1 MNGMD
6 KENTTQNPQ
15 QNRSKE
21 TLMGDDQG
29 THHAHKD
36 HRIPEN
42 REIAKKN
49 NEHTHNHADGKM
61 DQMPQ
66 ADRPVSPAEKEHSHH
81 PLPEHGEHP
90 VHDDHHAMMVAD
102 FKKRFFIALIIT
114 VPILLLSPMI
124 QMFIGVDWRFTGASY
139 LLFGLSTILFIYG
152 GKPFLTGA
160 RDELKKKSPA
170 MMSLIALS
178 ITIAYI
184 YSTLTVFFI
193 NGDDFFWELATLI
206 VIMLLG
212 HWIEMKS
219 VMGASRAL
227 DELVKLM
234 PEEAHQITINGEIT
248 DIPVKQLKAGD
259 AILVKPGEKIPI
271 DGLVY
276 DGRSAVNE
284 AMITGESVPVEKEK
298 DDEIVGGSINGEGI
312 LKFKVSRVGED
323 TFLSQV
329 LKLVRETQDSK
340 SNTQRLADK
349 AAKWL
354 FYIAVIAGALTFLIW
369 LMISQDLN
377 FAVTRAVT
385 VIVISCPHALGLAVP
400 LVTAVSTSIGAQ
412 KGLLIRD
419 RAAFENARK
428 LNAVVFD
435 KTGTLTEGTFGITD
449 IKAIGITQHELLSLA
464 YAVEA
469 NSEHPIAEGIVN
481 EGKKL
486 NLKLLEVKEY
496 QNLPGKGLKAKVD
509 GRQLMIVSPGYMRSE
524 KIAFDAEDYE
534 KLAQMGKTVVFIL
547 DGDTLLGYLALSDI
561 IRDTAREAIAML
573 KSMAIETILL
583 TGDNQR
589 VAAYVGNQLNIDT
602 VIAEVLP
609 QEKAARIAGFIN
621 EGKIVAMTGDGVN
634 DAPSLAQADLGIAI
648 GAGTDVAI
656 ETADVILVRSN
667 PLDVVTIVKL
677 SRATYQKMIQNLI
690 WATAYNMIALPLAAG
705 VLYYQGIVIN
715 PAVGAALMSVS
726 TIIVAINA
734 KLLKID

>member
-1 MNGMD
+1 
-6 KENTTQNPQ
+6 
-15 QNRSKE
+15 
-21 TLMGDDQG
+21 GD
-29 THHAHKD
+29 
-36 HRIPEN
+36 
-42 REIAKKN
+42 
-49 NEHTHNHADGKM
+49 
-61 DQMPQ
+61 
-66 ADRPVSPAEKEHSHH
+66 
-81 PLPEHGEHP
+81 
-90 VHDDHHAMMVAD
+90 
-102 FKKRFFIALIIT
+102 
-114 VPILLLSPMI
+114 
-124 QMFIGVDWRFTGASY
+124 SY

-234 PEEAHQITINGEIT
+234 PEEAHQITVNGEIT
-248 DIPVKQLKAGD
+248 EIPVKQLKAGD

-284 AMITGESVPVEKEK
+284 SMITGESVPVEKEK
-298 DDEIVGGSINGEGI
+298 GDEIVGGSINGEGI
-312 LKFKVSRVGED
+312 LKFNVSRVGEE

-354 FYIAVIAGALTFLIW
+354 FYIAVIAGTLTFLAW
-369 LMISQDLN
+369 MFISQDLN

-464 YAVEA
+464 YSVEA
-469 NSEHPIAEGIVN
+469 NSEHPIAQGIVN

-486 NLKLLEVKEY
+486 NLKLREVKDY
-496 QNLPGKGLKAKVD
+496 QNIPGKGLKAKVD
-509 GRQLMIVSPGYMRSE
+509 GRDMMIVSPGYMRSE
-524 KIAFDAEDYE
+524 KIAFDAEHYE

-561 IRDTAREAIAML
+561 IRD
-573 KSMAIETILL
+573 
-583 TGDNQR
+583 
-589 VAAYVGNQLNIDT
+589 
-602 VIAEVLP
+602 
-609 QEKAARIAGFIN
+609 
-621 EGKIVAMTGDGVN
+621 
-634 DAPSLAQADLGIAI
+634 
-648 GAGTDVAI
+648 
-656 ETADVILVRSN
+656 
-667 PLDVVTIVKL
+667 
-677 SRATYQKMIQNLI
+677 
-690 WATAYNMIALPLAAG
+690 
-705 VLYYQGIVIN
+705 
-715 PAVGAALMSVS
+715 
-726 TIIVAINA
+726 
-734 KLLKID
+734 

>member
-1 MNGMD
+1 M
-6 KENTTQNPQ
+6 
-15 QNRSKE
+15 
-21 TLMGDDQG
+21 TL
-29 THHAHKD
+29 
-36 HRIPEN
+36 
-42 REIAKKN
+42 
-49 NEHTHNHADGKM
+49 
-61 DQMPQ
+61 
-66 ADRPVSPAEKEHSHH
+66 
-81 PLPEHGEHP
+81 
-90 VHDDHHAMMVAD
+90 
-102 FKKRFFIALIIT
+102 IT
-114 VPILLLSPMI
+114 
-124 QMFIGVDWRFTGASY
+124 
-139 LLFGLSTILFIYG
+139 
-152 GKPFLTGA
+152 
-160 RDELKKKSPA
+160 
-170 MMSLIALS
+170 LS
-178 ITIAYI
+178 ITVAYI

-193 NGDDFFWELATLI
+193 SGEDFFWELATLI

-234 PEEAHQITINGEIT
+234 PEEAHKIIGNGEIT
-248 DIPVKQLKAGD
+248 DIPIEQLKTGD

-284 AMITGESVPVEKEK
+284 SMISGESAPVEKEAGN
-298 DDEIVGGSINGEGI
+298 EVVGGSINGEGI
-312 LKFKVSRVGED
+312 LKFKVSRVGAE

-329 LKLVRETQDSK
+329 LKLVREAQDSK

-354 FYIAVIAGALTFLIW
+354 FYIAVIAGTLTFLVW
-369 LMISQDLN
+369 MIMTQDLN

-435 KTGTLTEGTFGITD
+435 KTGTLTEGVFGITD
-449 IKAIGITQHELLSLA
+449 IKAIGISKEELLLLA
-464 YAVEA
+464 YSIES
-469 NSEHPIAEGIVN
+469 NSEHPIAQGIVN

-486 NLKLLEVKEY
+486 KLKLKEVKDY
-496 QNLPGKGLKAKVD
+496 QNLPGKGLKANVN
-509 GRQLMIVSPGYMRSE
+509 GRDIMIVSPGYMRTE
-524 KIAFDAEDYE
+524 KIAFDINHYE
-534 KLAQMGKTVVFIL
+534 QLAQMGKTVIFVL
-547 DGDTLLGYLALSDI
+547 AGNTLLGYLALSDI
-561 IRDTAREAIAML
+561 VRETAREAIDIL
-573 KSMAIETILL
+573 RSMDIETILL

-589 VAAYVGNQLNIDT
+589 VAAYVGNQLKIDT
-602 VIAEVLP
+602 IIAEVLP
-609 QEKAARIAGFIN
+609 QEKASKIDELIT

-634 DAPSLAQADLGIAI
+634 DAPSLAKADLGIAI

-667 PLDVVTIVKL
+667 PLDVVTILKL
-677 SRATYQKMIQNLI
+677 SKTTYQKMIQNLI

-705 VLYYQGIVIN
+705 VLYNQGIVIN
-715 PAVGAALMSVS
+715 PAVGAALMSLS

>member
-1 MNGMD
+1 MD
-6 KENTTQNPQ
+6 KINSTKDHTLSDGESLLDDYENHQ
-15 QNRSKE
+15 
-21 TLMGDDQG
+21 
-29 THHAHKD
+29 AHKD
-36 HRIPEN
+36 HTHHDN
-42 REIAKKN
+42 KEIAQKN
-49 NEHTHNHADGKM
+49 D
-61 DQMPQ
+61 
-66 ADRPVSPAEKEHSHH
+66 EHSHNQAYGEMNH
-81 PLPEHGEHP
+81 QHDPGQEISQTEKDHFHHHTSSNEEHAEH
-90 VHDDHHAMMVAD
+90 DHHAMMVAD
-102 FKKRFFIALIIT
+102 FRKRFFVSLIIT
-114 VPILLLSPMI
+114 VPILFLSPMI
-124 QMFIGVDWRFTGASY
+124 QMFMGVDWRFIGDSY
-139 LLFGLSTILFIYG
+139 LLFGLSTILFFYG
-152 GKPFLTGA
+152 GKPFLVGA

-170 MMSLIALS
+170 MMTLIALS
-178 ITIAYI
+178 ITVAYS

-193 NGDDFFWELATLI
+193 KGDDFFWELATLI

-234 PEEAHQITINGEIT
+234 PEEAHQITDNEEIE
-248 DIPVKQLKAGD
+248 DIPVKYLKAGD
-259 AILVKPGEKIPI
+259 SVLVKPGEKIPI

-284 AMITGESVPVEKEK
+284 SMITGESAPVEKEK

-312 LKFKVSRVGED
+312 LKFNVSRIGED

-329 LKLVRETQDSK
+329 LKLVREAQDSK

-354 FYIAVIAGALTFLIW
+354 FYIAVIAGTLTFMAWMI
-369 LMISQDLN
+369 ISQDLN

-435 KTGTLTEGTFGITD
+435 KTGTLTEGAFGITD
-449 IKAIGITQHELLSLA
+449 IEAIGVSREELLLLA
-464 YAVEA
+464 YSVES
-469 NSEHPIAEGIVN
+469 NSEHPIALGIVN

-486 NLKLLEVKEY
+486 NMKLKEVKDY
-496 QNLPGKGLKAKVD
+496 QNLPGKGLKANVD
-509 GRQLMIVSPGYMRSE
+509 GRDIMVVSPGYLRSE
-524 KIAFDAEDYE
+524 KIAFDVDHYE
-534 KLAQMGKTVVFIL
+534 QLAQMGKTVIFVL
-547 DGDTLLGYLALSDI
+547 DGNTLLGYLALSDI
-561 IRDTAREAIAML
+561 VRETAREAIDIL

-589 VAAYVGNQLNIDT
+589 VADYVGKQLKIDT
-602 VIAEVLP
+602 IIAEVLP
-609 QEKAARIAGFIN
+609 QEKASRIDGLIK

-634 DAPSLAQADLGIAI
+634 DAPSLAKADLGIAI

-667 PLDVVTIVKL
+667 PLDVVTILKL

-690 WATAYNMIALPLAAG
+690 WATGYNMIAIPLAAG
-705 VLYYQGIVIN
+705 VLYNQGILIN
-715 PAVGAALMSVS
+715 PAVGAALMSLS

-734 KLLKID
+734 KLLKIG

>member
-1 MNGMD
+1 
-6 KENTTQNPQ
+6 
-15 QNRSKE
+15 
-21 TLMGDDQG
+21 
-29 THHAHKD
+29 
-36 HRIPEN
+36 
-42 REIAKKN
+42 
-49 NEHTHNHADGKM
+49 
-61 DQMPQ
+61 
-66 ADRPVSPAEKEHSHH
+66 
-81 PLPEHGEHP
+81 
-90 VHDDHHAMMVAD
+90 
-102 FKKRFFIALIIT
+102 
-114 VPILLLSPMI
+114 MI
-124 QMFIGVDWRFTGASY
+124 QMFIGVDWRFTGDSY

-184 YSTLTVFFI
+184 YSTLTVFVI
-193 NGDDFFWELATLI
+193 TGDDFFWELATLI

-234 PEEAHQITINGEIT
+234 PEEAHQITVNGEIT

-284 AMITGESVPVEKEK
+284 SMITGESVPVEKENG
-298 DDEIVGGSINGEGI
+298 DEIVGGSINGEGI

-354 FYIAVIAGALTFLIW
+354 FYIAVIAGALTFSVW
-369 LMISQDLN
+369 LAISQDLN

-449 IKAIGITQHELLSLA
+449 IKAIGISQHELLSLA

-486 NLKLLEVKEY
+486 NLKLLEVKDY

-509 GRQLMIVSPGYMRSE
+509 GRELMIVSPGYMRFE
-524 KIAFDAEDYE
+524 KIAFDAEHYE

-547 DGDTLLGYLALSDI
+547 DGDTLLGYLALSDM
-561 IRDTAREAIAML
+561 IRDSAREAIEML

-583 TGDNQR
+583 TGDNRR
-589 VAAYVGNQLNIDT
+589 VAAYVGNQLKIDT

-609 QEKAARIAGFIN
+609 QEKAAKIAGFIN

-715 PAVGAALMSVS
+715 PAAGAALMSVS